1 MQPHVSCL
9 RPSHHYLLPVHNSP
23 LALFICIE
31 VGAAGQVYLI
41 QTSIW
46 SGKSHRAGKL
56 AISPK
61 IKTKQTTTTKKV
73 HQVSQTSAFE
83 IRSTISALKL
93 LSCNITKVET
103 HSSQREGGRRGGEGE
118 VGDLSCQ
125 SKKNKQKKPNQK
137 PSSHTFKK
145 KSVCS
150 EKNKQKNKQQ
160 QQKRLAAQSSEC
172 YLKKPKT
179 KQNKN
184 KQKVVHSSLNLL
196 RVLCM
201 SWHVI

>member
-1 MQPHVSCL
+1 MPPAVPSLSSTCSQQSSRSLYLYRGRCSRASVPHSDEHLVW
-9 RPSHHYLLPVHNSP
+9 
-23 LALFICIE
+23 
-31 VGAAGQVYLI
+31 QV
-41 QTSIW
+41 TP
-46 SGKSHRAGKL
+46 SGKTGHFSKNQN
-56 AISPK
+56 
-61 IKTKQTTTTKKV
+61 KTNNNNKKTV

-103 HSSQREGGRRGGEGE
+103 HSSQREGGRRGGDGE
-118 VGDLSCQ
+118 IGDLSCQ
-125 SKKNKQKKPNQK
+125 SKKTKQNQTK
-137 PSSHTFKK
+137 NHQVTHLKK

-150 EKNKQKNKQQ
+150 EKTNKKNKQQ
-160 QQKRLAAQSSEC
+160 QQKWLAAQSSEC
-172 YLKKPKT
+172 YLKTPKT

-196 RVLCM
+196 RFLCM

>member
-9 RPSHHYLLPVHNSP
+9 RPSHLYLPPVHNSP

-46 SGKSHRAGKL
+46 SGKSRRAGKL

-61 IKTKQTTTTKKV
+61 IKTKQTTTTKKTV

-103 HSSQREGGRRGGEGE
+103 RSSQREGGRRGGDGE
-118 VGDLSCQ
+118 IGDLSCQ
-125 SKKNKQKKPNQK
+125 SKKYKTKPNQK
-137 PSSHTFKK
+137 PSSHTF
-145 KSVCS
+145 
-150 EKNKQKNKQQ
+150 
-160 QQKRLAAQSSEC
+160 
-172 YLKKPKT
+172 
-179 KQNKN
+179 
-184 KQKVVHSSLNLL
+184 
-196 RVLCM
+196 
-201 SWHVI
+201 